1 MSLGTNEINFLKET
15 LHAQQDLL
23 QKLYNELD
31 VERES
36 SAIAT
41 DEALSMILR
50 LQGEKAAMEME
61 ASQYKRIAEE
71 KMFHAQETLETF
83 QELIYQKE
91 MQIASLEFQVQA
103 YKFKLVSM
111 GCDDLGACEMQYPE
125 NLLSRRN
132 GTPGETSHSSMRRGS
147 SVPPPAHKP
156 LSRRASMEGLKSMQS
171 SPKTLE
177 DIKDLGSSIRKERT
191 SGDFNTYWEEIR
203 KLDERVKELD
213 NIKNFNNI
221 PKPEKAKA
229 PSSSPMCNASA
240 DSSPTKVDFLKHPEK
255 DPSVQPC
262 GDSPTSVQDIFEVP
276 QCSGHHQ
283 EYTSHKKDKGK
294 LVVDVESSRKE
305 KLASMWD
312 EIWKSDVK
320 EKIDWDKTSLSS
332 PCTSNSNS
340 PKPRDVKEKI
350 DWEKKPLN
358 DWEKKPQFSPSSNND
373 SPLKE
378 KVDWG
383 KKPILSP
390 CDNDDLSKFREG
402 RALDKQSLLRQPAY
416 GVADIELQQFNRRL
430 KQLEDERF
438 IPRGNEINEETGDE
452 QVILLKE
459 IRDKIDLIQAEIAS
473 WRNDKPPR
481 SGHPSVGCLRERKV
495 YQKIPLCYV
504 EHTVGAYQHLAVL
517 GFE

>member
-1 MSLGTNEINFLKET
+1 MSLRTSEINFLKET

-36 SAIAT
+36 SAIAA

-132 GTPGETSHSSMRRGS
+132 GAPGGTSHSLTRRGS
-147 SVPPPAHKP
+147 SVPPPVHKP
-156 LSRRASMEGLKSMQS
+156 LSRRASMEGIKSMQT

-177 DIKDLGSSIRKERT
+177 DIKDAGSCSIRRERT
-191 SGDFNTYWEEIR
+191 TGDFSTYWEEIR

-213 NIKNFNNI
+213 NMKNFNNI
-221 PKPEKAKA
+221 PKPPEKAKA
-229 PSSSPMCNASA
+229 PPSSSAMCNPSPEN
-240 DSSPTKVDFLKHPEK
+240 SPTKVDFLKHPEK
-255 DPSVQPC
+255 DLNVQPC
-262 GDSPTSVQDIFEVP
+262 VDSPTSVHDIFEVP
-276 QCSGHHQ
+276 QCSDHHQ
-283 EYTSHKKDKGK
+283 EECTPRKKDKGK
-294 LVVDVESSRKE
+294 LMVDVESNRKE
-305 KLASMWD
+305 KLASIWD
-312 EIWKSDVK
+312 DIWKSDVK
-320 EKIDWDKTSLSS
+320 EKTDWD
-332 PCTSNSNS
+332 N
-340 PKPRDVKEKI
+340 
-350 DWEKKPLN
+350 KKPL
-358 DWEKKPQFSPSSNND
+358 FSPGSTNG

-378 KVDWG
+378 RVDWG

-390 CDNDDLSKFREG
+390 RGNDDLSKFKEG
-402 RALDKQSLLRQPAY
+402 RTSDKQSLIRHPAY
-416 GVADIELQQFNRRL
+416 GVADVELQQFNRRL

-452 QVILLKE
+452 QVRLLRE
-459 IRDKIDLIQAEIAS
+459 IRDKIDLMQAEITG
-473 WRNDKPPR
+473 WRNKKPSQSP
-481 SGHPSVGCLRERKV
+481 HPSVGCLREVSLSINYTPYRSS
-495 YQKIPLCYV
+495 YNPFSRNI
-504 EHTVGAYQHLAVL
+504 
-517 GFE
+517 